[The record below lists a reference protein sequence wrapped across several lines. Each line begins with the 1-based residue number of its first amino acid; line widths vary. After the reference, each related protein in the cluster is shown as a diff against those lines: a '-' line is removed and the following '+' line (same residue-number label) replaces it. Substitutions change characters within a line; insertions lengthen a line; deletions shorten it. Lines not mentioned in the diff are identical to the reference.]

1 MVLLSIIVL
10 AVKTDDNFRRAMTN
24 CERLQYMITSGM
36 EGTEF
41 ARKTLEKY
49 CDIDTLPNQTLVNPL
64 LRFEKKDTEY
74 DYYTEFYIPY
84 DEAEYMVNDTVQ
96 FPDYNLFPD
105 NRSAPLGVRSTQPK
119 GKFVKVPNM
128 KVQIYSITV
137 LEAITIVFFAIDLVL
152 RLVSCPNLKQYFL
165 CIINITDA
173 LALVCTFIHLLLLQ
187 IYEHE
192 RYRDRL
198 FDLLEYSQMLR
209 ALRLFR
215 IVSNIRAGKVLSFSI
230 RANFKDLSILAL
242 FLTAGM
248 CTYASCFY
256 IAEDKNDVKSIPG
269 GWYWAV
275 VTMTTVGYGDI
286 SPKTSFG
293 RFVACLCAITGVL
306 LFALTLPIFAN
317 HFLSL
322 YQHADTKLAFKEIRE
337 TRSEVE
343 CEKEHTGKENEN
355 ELDSKINV

>member
-1 MVLLSIIVL
+1 MVLLSIVVL
-10 AVKTDDNFRRAMTN
+10 AVKTDDNFQRAMTN
-24 CERLQYMITSGM
+24 CERLHYMISSGM
-36 EGTEF
+36 EDTELV
-41 ARKTLEKY
+41 RKTLEKY
-49 CDIDTLPNQTLVNPL
+49 CDKNTLPNQTVVNPL
-64 LRFEKKDTEY
+64 LRFEKKDKEY

-84 DEAEYMVNDTVQ
+84 DETDYMMDDTVQ
-96 FPDYNLFPD
+96 FPDYGQSPD
-105 NRSAPLGVRSTQPK
+105 NRSTLLSVRSTQPK

-128 KVQIYSITV
+128 KVQIYAITV
-137 LEAITIVFFAIDLVL
+137 LEAITMVFFTVDLVL
-152 RLVSCPNLKQYFL
+152 RLVSCPSLKQYFL

-173 LALVCTFIHLLLLQ
+173 LALVCTYIHLLLLQ

-256 IAEDKNDVKSIPG
+256 IAEDKNDVKSIPN

-286 SPKTSFG
+286 SPKTSIG
-293 RFVACLCAITGVL
+293 RFIACLCAISGVL

-322 YQHADTKLAFKEIRE
+322 YQHADTKRAFKKARE
-337 TRSEVE
+337 TRSKAEG
-343 CEKEHTGKENEN
+343 EKEHNGQENKN